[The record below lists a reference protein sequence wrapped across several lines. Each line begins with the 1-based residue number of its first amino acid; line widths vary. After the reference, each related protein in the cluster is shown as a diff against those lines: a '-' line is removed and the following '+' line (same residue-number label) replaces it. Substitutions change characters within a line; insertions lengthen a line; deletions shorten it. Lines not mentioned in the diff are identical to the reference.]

1 MSLLLCHSYSL
12 FIIPWCWLSIL
23 NRTACLLLSRLLLIR
38 SDPAAPC
45 FLRTNSAT
53 EWKCCNA
60 ITNSNS
66 STFNL
71 CHVQY
76 LRLSLISVNNQ
87 ASRFSSMFLNSYL
100 FVRLLPFHRHL
111 LNMLCGVF
119 VGYID
124 RLADN
129 GTKMNRTHFDLME
142 RQRIPICCCYSS
154 MWRVIYGTS

>member
-1 MSLLLCHSYSL
+1 MNILSLLLCHSYSL
-12 FIIPWCWLSIL
+12 FKIPWCWLSIV
-23 NRTACLLLSRLLLIR
+23 NRSACLLLSRPLLIR

-53 EWKCCNA
+53 ESKCCNA

-76 LRLSLISVNNQ
+76 VRLPLISVNNQ
-87 ASRFSSMFLNSYL
+87 AWRFSFVFLNSYL

-119 VGYID
+119 AGYID
-124 RLADN
+124 GLADN
-129 GTKMNRTHFDLME
+129 GTKTM
-142 RQRIPICCCYSS
+142 
-154 MWRVIYGTS
+154 RVLQCGRSLCVLWFWMDR